1 MDKTIPYREI
11 RITIAVQKITII
23 FFCVQSLL
31 MNITQ
36 ILDNMSDESLL
47 AIGVF
52 SFALFFYVTRLI
64 GLLKTQLRTYEEAD
78 KSGRESFESD
88 LKILNGLLDELR
100 HEFTDLQDDL
110 ENQLV
115 KHEMTTLS
123 MNPKFKR
130 IEQLISRTL
139 ERQNSSLSELNA
151 SFRNIDSSI
160 VGIGAIEPNGGIN
173 SLNELLPKLIQ
184 KIRNLD
190 ENGKFQSS
198 FVNEMQ
204 RDLELVKRACGVD

>member
-1 MDKTIPYREI
+1 M
-11 RITIAVQKITII
+11 
-23 FFCVQSLL
+23 

-36 ILDNMSDESLL
+36 FLDNMSEESIL

-52 SFALFFYVTRLI
+52 SFALFFYVMRLI
-64 GLLKTQLRTYEEAD
+64 GLLKTQVQAYEEAD

-110 ENQLV
+110 EDQLV

-130 IEQLISRTL
+130 IEQ
-139 ERQNSSLSELNA
+139 
-151 SFRNIDSSI
+151 
-160 VGIGAIEPNGGIN
+160 
-173 SLNELLPKLIQ
+173 
-184 KIRNLD
+184 
-190 ENGKFQSS
+190 
-198 FVNEMQ
+198 
-204 RDLELVKRACGVD
+204 

>member
-110 ENQLV
+110 ETQLV

>member
-1 MDKTIPYREI
+1 M
-11 RITIAVQKITII
+11 
-23 FFCVQSLL
+23 

-36 ILDNMSDESLL
+36 FLDNMSEESIL

-52 SFALFFYVTRLI
+52 SFALFFYVMRLI
-64 GLLKTQLRTYEEAD
+64 GLLKTQVQAYEEAD

-110 ENQLV
+110 EDQLV

-130 IEQLISRTL
+130 IEQLISTTL
-139 ERQNSSLSELNA
+139 EKQNSSLRELN
-151 SFRNIDSSI
+151 SCFRNIDSSI
-160 VGIGAIEPNGGIN
+160 AGISNERTNGGIG

-190 ENGKFQSS
+190 DSGKLQSS
-198 FVNEMQ
+198 YVNEMQ
-204 RDLELVKRACGVD
+204 RDLQLVKRACGVE